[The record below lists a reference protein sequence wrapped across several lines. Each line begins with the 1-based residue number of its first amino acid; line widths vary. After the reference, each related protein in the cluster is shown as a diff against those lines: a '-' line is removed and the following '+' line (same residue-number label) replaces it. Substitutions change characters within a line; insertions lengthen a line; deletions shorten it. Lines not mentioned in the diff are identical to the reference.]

1 MGKVLQGGI
10 KQLLMVPVCLIGF
23 IALGLASGYIVFNL
37 LSFSRTVEVPDLRGK
52 TLLEANN
59 ILNKRGLY
67 LKVEGEDHDPA
78 VAPGNIARQ
87 DIPAGDKVKEHRGI
101 KVILSKGPRVLFVPE
116 FVGMTIEEAESIAA
130 KSGLRVNRLLSVHSM
145 VAEKGRI
152 IAQRPNPEE
161 TVQGELSLVVS
172 AGPYISIYYC
182 PDFSNKGRDE
192 AQGLA
197 EKLGLNVEFKGSGN
211 RVRSQKP
218 GARAIIKSG
227 DTVYLQLEERT
238 NG

>member
-1 MGKVLQGGI
+1 
-10 KQLLMVPVCLIGF
+10 MVPVYLLGF
-23 IALGLASGYIVFNL
+23 IILGLVSGYLAFKL

-52 TLLEANN
+52 TLLEANSL
-59 ILNKRGLY
+59 LNKRGLY

-87 DIPAGDKVKEHRGI
+87 DIPPGNKVKEQRGI
-101 KVILSKGPRVLFVPE
+101 KVILSKGPKVLFVPE
-116 FVGMTIEEAESIAA
+116 FTGMSIEEAESVAA
-130 KSGLRVNRLLSVHSM
+130 KSGLRVSRILRVHSD
-145 VAEKGRI
+145 VVEKDRI

-161 TVQGELSLVVS
+161 PIQGELSIVVS
-172 AGPYISIYYC
+172 AGPYSSIYYC

-197 EKLGLNVEFKGSGN
+197 EKLGLEVEFKGSGEW
-211 RVRSQKP
+211 VRSQKP
-218 GARAIIKSG
+218 KPGSLIKSG
-227 DTVYLQLEERT
+227 ETIHLQLGGEN